1 MAGSLIRHIEEV
13 IRPGSLPKPPR
24 PHRQP
29 LQRPAPDQDPCAPDQ
44 ADGPAAWRRRRLLQ
58 AGAGSLLAGSGLAL
72 GWRRQGSALAEEMA
86 IEHDHTATS
95 ETDDLPFDPQ
105 RILRSF
111 QRGRLIE
118 ENGRSIR
125 LFEVE
130 ARSITIPLGAGVR
143 FKAWSLDGRVPGPTL
158 RAREG
163 ERIRV
168 VFRNGDSTSHSL
180 HFHGVHPA
188 AMDGIEPVRRGR
200 TAIYE
205 FDLPRAGLYPYHCHV
220 APVTRHV
227 GKGLYGLLLVD
238 PVSPRPPADELV
250 LVMGGY
256 DLDNDGRNELYAF
269 NGIPDAYMGRPI
281 RIRQNAL
288 VRIHLL
294 NMTELEAPLTFHL
307 HGNEFRIV
315 NTGSEPG
322 GGTLSDV
329 VTLGIAERRILEVR
343 YPFPGRYM
351 LHPHQD
357 PIAERGCMGLFEVL
371 PA

>member
-1 MAGSLIRHIEEV
+1 M
-13 IRPGSLPKPPR
+13 P
-24 PHRQP
+24 
-29 LQRPAPDQDPCAPDQ
+29 
-44 ADGPAAWRRRRLLQ
+44 WRRRQLLQ
-58 AGAGSLLAGSGLAL
+58 LGAGSLLTGSGLAL
-72 GWRRQGSALAEEMA
+72 GWLGRDKARAMDTGMQHGHGGSQ
-86 IEHDHTATS
+86 TRT
-95 ETDDLPFDPQ
+95 DLPFDPQ
-105 RILRSF
+105 RTLRSF
-111 QRGRLIE
+111 ERGRLIE
-118 ENGRSIR
+118 ENGQRIR

-158 RAREG
+158 RARQG

-180 HFHGVHPA
+180 HFHGEHPA
-188 AMDGIEPVRRGR
+188 AMDGIEPIRQGR
-200 TAIYE
+200 TATYE
-205 FDLPRAGLYPYHCHV
+205 FDLQRAGLYPYHCHV

-227 GKGLYGLLLVD
+227 GKGLYGLLVVD
-238 PVSPRPPADELV
+238 PPTPRPPADELV

-269 NGIPDAYMGRPI
+269 NGIPDAYMHQPI

-307 HGNEFRIV
+307 HANTFRIV
-315 NTGSEPG
+315 DTGSEPG
-322 GGTLSDV
+322 GGTRTDV

-351 LHPHQD
+351 VHPHEDQ
-357 PIAERGCMGLFEVL
+357 IAERGCMGLFEVL

>member
-1 MAGSLIRHIEEV
+1 M
-13 IRPGSLPKPPR
+13 
-24 PHRQP
+24 RQP
-29 LQRPAPDQDPCAPDQ
+29 QASRP
-44 ADGPAAWRRRRLLQ
+44 WSRRQLLQ

-72 GWRRQGSALAEEMA
+72 TWRSSARAQ
-86 IEHDHTATS
+86 TAAMPHHAAASPTPL
-95 ETDDLPFDPQ
+95 DLPFDPQ
-105 RILRSF
+105 ETLRSF
-111 QRGRLIE
+111 EHGRLIE
-118 ENGRSIR
+118 ENGQRIR

-130 ARSITIPLGAGVR
+130 ARSITIPLAAGVR

-158 RAREG
+158 RARQG

-180 HFHGVHPA
+180 HVHGVHPA
-188 AMDGIEPVRRGR
+188 AMDGIEPVRGGH

-205 FDLPRAGLYPYHCHV
+205 FELPRAGLYPYHCHI

-238 PVSPRPPADELV
+238 PPTPRAPADELV
-250 LVMGGY
+250 LVMAGY

-269 NGIPDAYMGRPI
+269 NGIPDAYMHQPI

-288 VRIHLL
+288 VRIYLL

-307 HGNEFRIV
+307 HANTFV
-315 NTGSEPG
+315 VVDTGSEPG
-322 GGTLSDV
+322 GGTQTDV

-351 LHPHQD
+351 VHPHQD
-357 PIAERGCMGLFEVL
+357 PIAERGCMGLFEVT

>member
-1 MAGSLIRHIEEV
+1 MHHD
-13 IRPGSLPKPPR
+13 RPDIDR
-24 PHRQP
+24 P
-29 LQRPAPDQDPCAPDQ
+29 
-44 ADGPAAWRRRRLLQ
+44 WRRRQLLQ
-58 AGAGSLLAGSGLAL
+58 VGAGSLLAGSGVAL
-72 GWRRQGSALAEEMA
+72 GWLGRDQALALETGGKPGMA
-86 IEHDHTATS
+86 HDHAGAS
-95 ETDDLPFDPQ
+95 PHADLPFDPQ
-105 RILRSF
+105 DTLRSF
-111 QRGRLIE
+111 ERGRLIE
-118 ENGRSIR
+118 ENGQRIR

-130 ARSITIPLGAGVR
+130 ARSISIPLGAGVR

-158 RAREG
+158 RARQG

-188 AMDGIEPVRRGR
+188 AMDGIEPVRRGH

-205 FDLPRAGLYPYHCHV
+205 FDLPRAGLYPYHCHI

-238 PVSPRPPADELV
+238 PPTPRPPADELV
-250 LVMGGY
+250 LVMAGY

-269 NGIPDAYMGRPI
+269 NGIPDAYMHQPI

-307 HGNEFRIV
+307 HANAFRIV
-315 NTGSEPG
+315 DTGSEPG
-322 GGTLSDV
+322 GGTLTDV

-343 YPFPGRYM
+343 YPFLGRYM
-351 LHPHQD
+351 VHPHQD
-357 PIAERGCMGLFEVL
+357 QIAERGCMGLFEVL